1 MKIVPMHQAKTNLSK
16 LVQQA
21 CDGDEVIIARGRTP
35 LVKLV
40 PVEQHAPKRKF
51 GALKGKLTVDSRF
64 FEPLPEA
71 ELRVWEK

>member
-1 MKIVPMHQAKTNLSK
+1 MKVVPMHQAKSNLSK

-21 CDGDEVIIARGRTP
+21 CAGEEVVIARGRTP

-40 PVEQHAPKRKF
+40 PVEQAAPGRKF
-51 GALKGKLTVDSRF
+51 GALKGKLTVDARF

>member
-1 MKIVPMHQAKTNLSK
+1 MKVVPMHQAKTSLSK

-40 PVEQHAPKRKF
+40 PVEQRTPKRKF
-51 GALKGKLTVDSRF
+51 GALKGKLTVSPRF

-71 ELRVWEK
+71 ELRAWEK

>member
-1 MKIVPMHQAKTNLSK
+1 MKIVPMHQAKANLSK

-21 CDGDEVIIARGRTP
+21 CDGNEVIIARGRTP

-40 PVEQHAPKRKF
+40 PVAQRIQKRKF

-71 ELRVWEK
+71 ELRVWE